1 MKMSILKVGLFRII
15 PKLQCGNLGSTRQ
28 NDKPTTVKKK
38 ACKAILL

>member
-1 MKMSILKVGLFRII
+1 MEVSILKVGLFRII